1 MRRIVQTK
9 TLTRKD
15 TAMELKSNF
24 NPLTATAAHENTILA
39 SPVLPE
45 GMPAPFDHAWGY
57 LDKPGEMERHRH
69 PKEEVYF
76 FLKGT
81 GFVFVD
87 GEEIPVQPGD
97 VVRIPADALHTV
109 INRRNEELLWAAS
122 SPNRTRMV
130 EGPTIPSA
138 FIPRFCWNFFIFC
151 YIIRYYFQLNNCFLC
166 LIFIKISF

>member
-1 MRRIVQTK
+1 MKGHNT
-9 TLTRKD
+9 
-15 TAMELKSNF
+15 MELKSSF

-39 SPVLPE
+39 APVLPK

-76 FLKGT
+76 FFKGN

-109 INRRNEELLWAAS
+109 INRQNEELLWAALWW
-122 SPNRTRMV
+122 T
-130 EGPTIPSA
+130 ETE
-138 FIPRFCWNFFIFC
+138 
-151 YIIRYYFQLNNCFLC
+151 
-166 LIFIKISF
+166 